1 LAVKRL
7 ASLLLLCAACGPS
20 MDLGSNVLWTARF
33 EGGTFAEW
41 TDQPGGGA
49 NAVPSPPNSIQVS
62 TSQPHHG
69 RSSAQ
74 LTIDTTGGAQQN
86 AGLNLR
92 GGLPVAGY
100 YSAWY
105 YIPRTVTVGTFW
117 IIFKFRERTS
127 ADDSMSDTELF
138 DIGLVNTSTGELAVS
153 LFDHRMTAPFPL
165 STFDPI
171 VPVSAWFQVE
181 AYYRNAPD
189 ASGRLTIWL
198 FDDARGARQIYD
210 VSGPMAP
217 NSWVEWDVVNVGENL
232 TPAPTVLYVDD
243 CAVSLSRV
251 GPTGV
256 IASP

>member
-1 LAVKRL
+1 MKAL
-7 ASLLLLCAACGPS
+7 ASLLLLCAACGPA

-41 TDQPGGGA
+41 TGQPGGGA
-49 NAVPSPPNSIQVS
+49 NAVPSPPNNIQVS
-62 TSQPHHG
+62 TTHPHHG
-69 RSSAQ
+69 RYAAQ

-86 AGLNLR
+86 AGLNRR

-105 YIPRTVTVGTFW
+105 YIPQTVTVGTFW
-117 IIFKFRERTS
+117 IIFKFRERTA
-127 ADDSMSDTELF
+127 ADDSASDTELY

-153 LFDHRMTAPFPL
+153 LYDHRMVASFPL
-165 STFDPI
+165 SARDPI
-171 VPVSAWFQVE
+171 VPVSNWFQVE

-198 FDDARGARQIYD
+198 FDDARGLRQIYD

-217 NSWVEWDVVNVGENL
+217 NDWVEWDVVNVGENL
-232 TPAPTVLYVDD
+232 SPTPTVLDVDD

-251 GPTGV
+251 GPAGV
-256 IASP
+256 IANP